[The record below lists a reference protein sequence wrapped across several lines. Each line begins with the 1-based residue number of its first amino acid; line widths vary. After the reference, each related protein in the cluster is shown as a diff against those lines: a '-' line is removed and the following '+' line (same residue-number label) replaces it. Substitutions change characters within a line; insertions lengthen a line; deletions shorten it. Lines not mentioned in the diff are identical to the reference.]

1 MTTVDFAILNFIA
14 AHLHSEVPDFVM
26 PFISSLG
33 SGCLVWFAAA
43 AVLLM
48 MRQTRPAGAA
58 LLLALVFSLA
68 ACDLVIKP
76 LVARPRPFEVNT
88 AMRLLIPPPGGW
100 SFPSG
105 HTSAAFAATAALYKS
120 RRPLLWRAAFVLA
133 VLIAFSRLY
142 LYVHYPTDVLA
153 GALVGLT
160 AGHVGYRSLPCLEAV
175 RRRRNPPFPPANR
188 PD

>member
-1 MTTVDFAILNFIA
+1 MTTVDFAILDFIA

-26 PFISSLG
+26 PFISALG
-33 SGCLVWFAAA
+33 SGCLVWFALA

-48 MRQTRPAGAA
+48 MRETRPAGAA

-68 ACDLVIKP
+68 ACDLILKP

-88 AMRLLIPPPGGW
+88 AVRLLIPPPGGYA
-100 SFPSG
+100 FPSG

-142 LYVHYPTDVLA
+142 LYVHYPSDVLA
-153 GALVGLT
+153 GALLGAAMGH
-160 AGHVGYRSLPCLEAV
+160 AGHLCAMRLEKLRRGRV
-175 RRRRNPPFPPANR
+175 R
-188 PD
+188 